1 MSEETTISVKK
12 SMRQRLFEQK
22 NEPTETYN
30 DVLERLLEQT
40 DE

>member
-1 MSEETTISVKK
+1 MSEETSINVKK
-12 SMRQRLFEQK
+12 SMRQRLFKEK

-30 DVLERLLEQT
+30 DVLERLLEQN